1 MSLSV
6 GTAVC
11 VLRRPV
17 REGCSRD
24 DGDDDNDDDSG
35 LGWQREEKDDCPDSA
50 GARRAEVCV
59 CVWGVVP
66 CGMSICCV
74 LEWGSLCSVLC
85 M

>member
-11 VLRRPV
+11 ALRRPV

-35 LGWQREEKDDCPDSA
+35 LGWQREEKDDYPDSA
-50 GARRAEVCV
+50 GALRAEVCACVRV
-59 CVWGVVP
+59 CV
-66 CGMSICCV
+66 CV
-74 LEWGSLCSVLC
+74 CVC
-85 M
+85 V